1 MTASL
6 PFAIIE
12 PTLLLL
18 SLNMDST
25 TEYLSQEKYDELTKE
40 LEQLKT
46 VERKKIAEHLD
57 YAKSLGDLSENAE
70 YHEARDKQADIEDRI
85 QQLELILKNAEIIAK
100 HDHTIAEVGSVVT
113 VVKNGQDTISYQLVG
128 SEEVDINA
136 GKISHQSP
144 IGSAL
149 LGHKKGDAVTVTTP
163 KGNVDYK
170 ITNVK

>member
-1 MTASL
+1 
-6 PFAIIE
+6 
-12 PTLLLL
+12 
-18 SLNMDST
+18 MDST

-85 QQLELILKNAEIIAK
+85 QQLELILKNASIIAK
-100 HDHTIAEVGSVVT
+100 HDHTIVEVGSVVT
-113 VVKNGQDTISYQLVG
+113 VAKNDGKESISYHLVG
-128 SEEVDINA
+128 SEEVDMKA

-144 IGSAL
+144 IGSSL
-149 LGHKKGDAVTVTTP
+149 LGHKKGDTVTVNTP
-163 KGNVDYK
+163 KGDVDYK
-170 ITNVK
+170 IINVK